1 MTGLYRD
8 GLTFKVTAKRSDHDF
23 VLDSRE
29 LNLTLGNAVFDVL
42 AWIFTAQMKGPR
54 QLR

>member
-29 LNLTLGNAVFDVL
+29 LNLTLEML
-42 AWIFTAQMKGPR
+42 
-54 QLR
+54 

>member
-8 GLTFKVTAKRSDHDF
+8 GLLTFKVTAKRSDYDF

-29 LNLTLGNAVFDVL
+29 LNLTLGNAVGCI
-42 AWIFTAQMKGPR
+42 A
-54 QLR
+54 